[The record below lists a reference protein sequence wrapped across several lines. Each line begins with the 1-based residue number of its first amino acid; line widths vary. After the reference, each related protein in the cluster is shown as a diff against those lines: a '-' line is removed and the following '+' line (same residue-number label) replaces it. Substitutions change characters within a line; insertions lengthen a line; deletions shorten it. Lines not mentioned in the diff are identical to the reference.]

1 MRYGDCAKIALGS
14 QDRRASGS
22 LRRANDENKKR
33 STFYGWISTKCYIS
47 KIIGS
52 KTLKSDYEN
61 TEKMIMKTDDVKRAR
76 WSCRYV
82 GK

>member
-1 MRYGDCAKIALGS
+1 MKTRNEALS
-14 QDRRASGS
+14 MDKYKVLHFLNYKFQN
-22 LRRANDENKKR
+22 LKNDN
-33 STFYGWISTKCYIS
+33 
-47 KIIGS
+47 
-52 KTLKSDYEN
+52 EN